1 LARDGLMK
9 ATKSGEFSWGAI
21 VPFAAVLTMILACPG
36 SMAED
41 WQSYKPAHSLG
52 SGSND
57 WWTAYP
63 DQSEMHGSA
72 VEHPQWI
79 LDSLGEK
86 PVIVFLHQDDCKG
99 CAAQLTNINAVME
112 MYPQS
117 VILFDIMADWKDS
130 RFVDFNSAYHP
141 QFVPTTVF
149 LTRAIGTEG
158 KTVTVWHS
166 VEDAMSQ
173 DQILSFV
180 KDAIYYYQ
188 ENASQTS

>member
-1 LARDGLMK
+1 MK

-36 SMAED
+36 SLAED
-41 WQSYKPAHSLG
+41 TQSYKPAHSLG

-63 DQSEMHGSA
+63 DQSNMHGSA

-79 LDSLGEK
+79 LDSLREK
-86 PVIVFLHQDDCKG
+86 PVIVFLHQDDCEG
-99 CAAQLTNINAVME
+99 CENQLTNITAVME

-117 VILFDIMADWKDS
+117 VTLIEIRADWMDP
-130 RFVDFNSAYHP
+130 RFVDFNSAYYP
-141 QFVPTTVF
+141 QYVPTTVF
-149 LTRAIGTEG
+149 LTRAIGTDG
-158 KTVTVWHS
+158 NTVTVWHS
-166 VEDAMSQ
+166 VEDVMSP
-173 DQILSFV
+173 DQILSYV
-180 KDAIYYYQ
+180 KDALYYYK

>member
-1 LARDGLMK
+1 MK

-21 VPFAAVLTMILACPG
+21 VPFAAVLAVILACPG
-36 SMAED
+36 PLAED

-63 DQSEMHGSA
+63 DLSKKAGSA

-79 LDSLGEK
+79 LESLTEK
-86 PVIVFLHQDDCKG
+86 PVIVFLHQEDCKG
-99 CAAQLTNINAVME
+99 CAAQKANLDAVMG

-117 VILFDIMADWKDS
+117 VILFDLMADWKDP
-130 RFVDFNSAYHP
+130 RFVDFNMAYNP

-149 LTRAIGTEG
+149 LARARGADG
-158 KTVTVWHS
+158 NTVTVWHS
-166 VEDAMSQ
+166 EDDAMSQ
-173 DQILSFV
+173 DRILSFV
-180 KDAIYYYQ
+180 KDAIYFYQ
-188 ENASQTS
+188 ENAHQTS